1 LNLNQIQQWQVKF
14 PECKENNT
22 RANEHFFALT
32 KVALGGQG
40 KEQEDKF
47 REKIMRNVLKEVV
60 LDKKSSAV
68 LK

>member
-1 LNLNQIQQWQVKF
+1 V
-14 PECKENNT
+14 E
-22 RANEHFFALT
+22 LT
-32 KVALGGQG
+32 SVALGGRG

-60 LDKKSSAV
+60 LDKKSNV